1 MRVSGR
7 DVKEL
12 IRTCQTLTE
21 RWTSLQAVKTDLSTW
36 GDEVEY
42 LVFRLDHETC
52 EVHMS
57 LRGSQILSNLKKR
70 FPGEL
75 FDLEACKYMLES
87 QPRHPYGD
95 SLRDLA
101 LVESDMRER

>member
-1 MRVSGR
+1 MRVPGR

-21 RWTSLQAVKTDLSTW
+21 RWTSLQAVKTDLSAW

-42 LVFRLDHETC
+42 LVFGLNHEAS
-52 EVHMS
+52 EVYLS
-57 LRGSQILSNLKKR
+57 LRGSQILHDLRKR

-87 QPRHPYGD
+87 QPRRPYGD